1 MPSISTLITNGQSV
15 KELAL
20 DDKIEVEEED
30 DVEYVVVLNQTEN
43 EDENNEDEEEEEEDE
58 EDEDGIELVFDMDN
72 NSIKEIKE
80 NITTNTS
87 TYTIKNEQEVGVAS
101 NKVKTD
107 DEEENVIFDLDNN
120 TVIKNNNVIVLDGGG
135 GEVKPSP
142 SKSKIVITRLNQPD
156 SDK

>member
-1 MPSISTLITNGQSV
+1 MPLISSLFTGHTVQ
-15 KELAL
+15 EL

-43 EDENNEDEEEEEEDE
+43 EDENNEDEEEEE
-58 EDEDGIELVFDMDN
+58 DGIELVFDMDN

-87 TYTIKNEQEVGVAS
+87 TYIKNEQEVEVAS

-120 TVIKNNNVIVLDGGG
+120 TVIKNNNVIVLNTG

>member
-1 MPSISTLITNGQSV
+1 M
-15 KELAL
+15 L
-20 DDKIEVEEED
+20 DDKIEESGGEEED

-43 EDENNEDEEEEEEDE
+43 EEENNEDEDD
-58 EDEDGIELVFDMDN
+58 DEDGIELVFDMDN
-72 NSIKEIKE
+72 NSINEIKE

-87 TYTIKNEQEVGVAS
+87 TYTIKDEQEVGVAS

-107 DEEENVIFDLDNN
+107 DEEENVIFDMDNN
-120 TVIKNNNVIVLDGGG
+120 TVIKNNNVIVLDTG